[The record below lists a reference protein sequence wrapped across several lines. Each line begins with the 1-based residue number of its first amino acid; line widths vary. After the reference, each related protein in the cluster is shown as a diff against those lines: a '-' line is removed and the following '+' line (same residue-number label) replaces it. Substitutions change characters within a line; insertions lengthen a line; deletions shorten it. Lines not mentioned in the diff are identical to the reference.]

1 MQNMV
6 QLIQLNTI
14 RGLGGLL
21 RQKIHLMEMTTGTA
35 LLKTACK
42 HIIFI
47 MTDGLKVMHIQED
60 WGKKIEDEDWK

>member
-1 MQNMV
+1 
-6 QLIQLNTI
+6 
-14 RGLGGLL
+14 
-21 RQKIHLMEMTTGTA
+21 MEMTTGTA